1 MMYAGDAMHRTQI
14 YFEEAFFEQIRQEA
28 VRTGTSISAYIR
40 SVLQRDIDQKRHNNN
55 QPDLRSFAGM
65 WQDNDIDID
74 TLRDK
79 AWK

>member
-1 MMYAGDAMHRTQI
+1 MHRTQI

-28 VRTGTSISAYIR
+28 ARMGTSVSAYIR
-40 SVLQRDIDQKRHNNN
+40 SVLQRDIDQKQRNNN